1 VHDPRLRRSPPVEPR
16 RRRDDRRVL
25 VRPVDHS
32 DQAWKVSTLER
43 GWGSTTV
50 ARLGELI
57 DAATLPGFVAI
68 DGEERVGL
76 VTYAPRRDELE
87 VVTIQSL
94 RPGLGVGRSLME
106 AVRDE
111 AARRAAR
118 RIWLITTNDNIRA
131 LAFYQR
137 WGMNICRF
145 VRNGVDISR
154 VVKPSIP
161 TIGSDGIPLRH
172 EMELELL
179 LG

>member
-1 VHDPRLRRSPPVEPR
+1 VYVEAPPVEPR

-32 DQAWKVSTLER
+32 DQSWKVSTLER

-50 ARLGELI
+50 ARLGGLI
-57 DAATLPGFVAI
+57 DAAPLPGFVAI

-76 VTYAPRRDELE
+76 LTYAPRQDELE

-94 RPGLGVGRSLME
+94 CPGRGVGRSLMD

-131 LAFYQR
+131 LSFYQR
-137 WGMNICRF
+137 WGMDLRQF
-145 VRNGVDISR
+145 VRNGVDVSR
-154 VVKPSIP
+154 LVKPSIP
-161 TIGSDGIPLRH
+161 SVASNGIPLRH
-172 EMELELL
+172 ELELELL
-179 LG
+179 LR